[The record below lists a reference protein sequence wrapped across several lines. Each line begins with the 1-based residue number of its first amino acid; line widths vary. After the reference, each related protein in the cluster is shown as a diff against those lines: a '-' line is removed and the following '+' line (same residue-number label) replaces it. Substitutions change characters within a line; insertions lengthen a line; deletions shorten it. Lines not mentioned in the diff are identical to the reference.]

1 MAEKK
6 TTKKAVAKKAAPKKA
21 AAKRTTATKPV
32 AKKASSPAPKKQAVK
47 KAVVKKAAVKKTAV
61 KKTTVKKAAVKK
73 AAVKKASVKK
83 STAKKATS
91 SRVTAKVDARPTASA
106 RISTAAILDTPVRT
120 QRIPEVPIRREVK
133 ATVAPIT
140 SPTPKVEVSNP
151 SNTSMVTQSATS
163 RSSSKQSRKDR
174 HMLIAAAIIIVIA
187 GVVAFAVPSSNQN
200 SAADGSSQPTVEAS
214 PTPSGEATMESQPS
228 PSATASD
235 DAAASRNFDLR
246 FTYNSIG
253 ITLNFASAQQFG
265 AVKEYVVKYSENGRD
280 SKILGTFGGQTP
292 SARISKIDTVGKTI
306 FSVDAVLTDG
316 TKVSSSP
323 LAIRGLF
330 AGE

>member
-61 KKTTVKKAAVKK
+61 KKTTVKKA
-73 AAVKKASVKK
+73 
-83 STAKKATS
+83 TTKKATS
-91 SRVTAKVDARPTASA
+91 SRVTAKVVSRSTPSA

-140 SPTPKVEVSNP
+140 SPTPKVEVSKP